1 MNKLLCM
8 TAAVAALTVTATP
21 AFAVDPDEQARAH
34 ARIIKPL
41 VLEHRADLDFG
52 TIVLSGAGA
61 WTGAVIDID
70 QDGTFTCL
78 DANVVCSGTNSEAV
92 YNLQGTNQQDV
103 DITVSPTVNL
113 VNQTDG
119 TAPDLVMTV
128 DAPATVTLTTSG
140 VAGTDFGIGGTI
152 SVDSTTVDG
161 VYEGVFDVT
170 ADYAG

>member
-1 MNKLLCM
+1 MNKILRLS
-8 TAAVAALTVTATP
+8 AAVAALTLTATP
-21 AFAVDPDEQARAH
+21 ALAVNPDQQASAN

-41 VLEHRADLDFG
+41 VLEHVADLDFG

-70 QDGTFTCL
+70 QNGTFTCTNI
-78 DANVVCSGTNSEAV
+78 NVTCSGTTSEAV

-103 DITVSPTVNL
+103 DITVSPTIALDNL
-113 VNQTDG
+113 TDP

-140 VAGTDFGIGGTI
+140 VAGTDFGIGGSI

-161 VYEGVFDVT
+161 VYQGFFDVT

>member
-8 TAAVAALTVTATP
+8 TAAIAALTVTATP
-21 AFAVDPDEQARAH
+21 AFAVDPDQQATAN

-41 VLEHRADLDFG
+41 ILEHRADLDFG

-61 WTGAVIDID
+61 WTGAVIDVD
-70 QDGTFTCL
+70 QDGTFTCTNI
-78 DANVVCSGTNSEAV
+78 NVVCSGTTSPAV

-103 DITVSPTVNL
+103 DITVSSTIDLANL
-113 VNQTDG
+113 TDP
-119 TAPDLVMTV
+119 TAPALVMTV
-128 DAPATVTLTTSG
+128 DAPATVQLTTSG
-140 VAGTDFGIGGTI
+140 VSGTDFGIGGTI

>member
-21 AFAVDPDEQARAH
+21 AFAVNPDQQATAN

-41 VLEHRADLDFG
+41 VLEHVADLDFG
-52 TIVLSGAGA
+52 TIVLSGTGA

-70 QDGTFTCL
+70 RDGTFTCTSG
-78 DANVVCSGTNSEAV
+78 NVVCSGTNSEAV
-92 YNLQGTNQQDV
+92 YNLRGTNQQDV
-103 DITVSPTVNL
+103 TITVSSSINL
-113 VNQTDG
+113 ENQTD
-119 TAPDLVMTV
+119 TAAPDLVMAV
-128 DAPATVTLTTSG
+128 DAPSTVTLTTSG

-152 SVDSTTVDG
+152 TVNSTTVDG

-170 ADYAG
+170 ADYQ